1 MYNRGHREI
10 ANVRLMQR
18 LMARRPGV
26 ELLHAP
32 DGRTGLQIF
41 KERRPGV
48 VLLDL
53 HLPDMTGEEVLGRL
67 RTSDG
72 ASRPT
77 VVVLSADASASQRTR
92 MLAKGAD
99 AYLVKPLSVPA
110 VLDVIDRA
118 LTTPDG
124 SLTRLAG

>member
-1 MYNRGHREI
+1 
-10 ANVRLMQR
+10 
-18 LMARRPGV
+18 MARRPGV